1 MNTMPSATSTSVP
14 SANPLA
20 QRVLS
25 ARVLSIDI
33 LRGLTIALM
42 IVVNDAADGNHV
54 WWPLE
59 HAPWNGWTLTDLVFP
74 TFLFL
79 VGCSIVLSMA
89 GRLARGADRSKL
101 ALHVLRR
108 SALIL
113 LLGWFLSLMPYFHF
127 TLLRFYGVLAR
138 IAICYLC
145 TGLLF
150 LRVQRPRTLALITA
164 ALLVGYWLLMRFVPV
179 PGFGV
184 PTRDIPILDPDRN
197 LVAWLDRG
205 IVAITQHLLHTGRL
219 YEKVRDPEGLLST
232 LPAIATTLLGVLAGL
247 YIRSADASGDKP
259 AARKFTG
266 LLASG
271 AGLLAAGYLWSP
283 WFPFNKKLWTSSYVL
298 LAAGWALLA
307 LGLLYWLLDVRQ
319 VHTRSKLIAA
329 LIWPWRV
336 FGSNA
341 IAAYTVSAVFIK
353 ALIFFHVGTTDS
365 GKPLTLLAWVYR
377 NLFAR
382 NGSTELTSHGFAL
395 AFTLLCFLPIL
406 LLWRRRIFLKL

>member
-1 MNTMPSATSTSVP
+1 MMNTMPSAP
-14 SANPLA
+14 SANPFA
-20 QRVLS
+20 Q
-25 ARVLSIDI
+25 RVLSIDI

-42 IVVNDAADGNHV
+42 IVVNDAGDGKHY

-59 HAPWNGWTLTDLVFP
+59 HAEWNGWTLTDLVFP

-79 VGCSIVLSMA
+79 VGCSIVFSMA
-89 GRLARGADRSKL
+89 GRIARGADRSKL
-101 ALHVLRR
+101 ALHTLRR

-113 LLGWFLSLMPYFHF
+113 LLGWFLTLMPYFHL
-127 TLLRFYGVLAR
+127 TSLRFYGVLAR
-138 IAICYLC
+138 IALCYLC

-164 ALLVGYWLLMRFVPV
+164 ALLIGYWLLMRFVPV

-184 PTRDIPILDPDRN
+184 PTHEIPINDPDRN
-197 LVAWLDRG
+197 LVAWLDRH
-205 IVAITQHLLHTGRL
+205 IVAFTQHHLHTGRL

-232 LPAIATTLLGVLAGL
+232 LPAIATTLLGVLTSL
-247 YIRSADASGDKP
+247 WLRSSQT
-259 AARKFTG
+259 AARKVVG

-271 AGLLAAGYLWSP
+271 AALLALGYIWSP

-298 LAAGWALLA
+298 LSAGWALLA
-307 LGLLYWLLDVRQ
+307 LGLLYWLLDIRQ
-319 VHTRSKLIAA
+319 AQLRSKLVAA
-329 LIWPWRV
+329 LIWPWQV

-353 ALIFFHVGTTDS
+353 ILILIHVGTTAA
-365 GKPLTLLAWVYR
+365 GRPLTLLGWIYG

-382 NGSTELTSHGFAL
+382 NDSTALTSHGFAL
-395 AFTLLCFLPIL
+395 AFTLLCFLPIWC
-406 LLWRRRIFLKL
+406 LWRKRIFLKL

>member
-1 MNTMPSATSTSVP
+1 MMNTMPSAP

-20 QRVLS
+20 Q
-25 ARVLSIDI
+25 RVLSIDI

-42 IVVNDAADGNHV
+42 IVVNDAGDGKHY

-59 HAPWNGWTLTDLVFP
+59 HAEWNGWTLTDLVFP

-79 VGCSIVLSMA
+79 VGCSIVFSMA
-89 GRLARGADRSKL
+89 GRIARGADRSKL
-101 ALHVLRR
+101 ALHTLRR

-113 LLGWFLSLMPYFHF
+113 LLGWFLTLMPYFHL
-127 TLLRFYGVLAR
+127 TTLRFYGVLAR
-138 IAICYLC
+138 IALCYLC

-164 ALLVGYWLLMRFVPV
+164 ALLIGYWLLMRFVPV

-184 PTRDIPILDPDRN
+184 PTHEIPINDPDRN
-197 LVAWLDRG
+197 LVAWLDRH
-205 IVAITQHLLHTGRL
+205 IVAFTQHYLHTGRL

-232 LPAIATTLLGVLAGL
+232 LPAIATTLLGVLTGL
-247 YIRSADASGDKP
+247 WLRSAQTAI
-259 AARKFTG
+259 RKVTG
-266 LLASG
+266 LLAAG
-271 AGLLAAGYLWSP
+271 AALLALGYLWSP

-298 LAAGWALLA
+298 LCAGWALLA

-319 VHTRSKLIAA
+319 AQLKSKLVAA
-329 LIWPWRV
+329 LIWPWQV

-341 IAAYTVSAVFIK
+341 IAAYAVSAIFIK
-353 ALIFFHVGTTDS
+353 LLVAIHVGTPPT
-365 GKPLTLLAWVYR
+365 GRPLTLLGWIYS

-382 NGSTELTSHGFAL
+382 NGSTALTSHGFAL
-395 AFTLLCFLPIL
+395 AFTLLCFLPIWC
-406 LLWRRRIFLKL
+406 LWRKRIFLKL